1 VDGIATMTEPTD
13 EQLMERFCQGEASAC
28 EELFNRHGRRV
39 DALMKSM
46 VRDEALAED
55 LVQTTFL
62 SVVRSKD
69 RYTPGNP
76 VLPWLF
82 TIATNAARDVLRRK
96 GLKIEELSDT
106 GELPRDIPSGS
117 ASTETDP
124 GLRKAV
130 ETALNKLPE
139 SHREVVVLHKVQGLT
154 FTEIADALGITSAAA
169 LIRAHRGYERLRE
182 LLAPLGVE

>member
-1 VDGIATMTEPTD
+1 MEPTD
-13 EQLMERFCQGEASAC
+13 EQLMERFCAGESSAC
-28 EELFNRHGRRV
+28 EQLFSRHGRRV

-69 RYTPGNP
+69 RYTPGHP
-76 VLPWLF
+76 VLPWIF

-106 GELPRDIPSGS
+106 GELPRDIAGGAS
-117 ASTETDP
+117 AETDP

-130 ETALNKLPE
+130 EQALSKLPQ
-139 SHREVVVLHKVQGLT
+139 SHREVVVLHKVQGLS
-154 FTEIADALGITSAAA
+154 FVEIADALGITSAAA
-169 LIRAHRGYERLRE
+169 RIRAHRGYERLRE